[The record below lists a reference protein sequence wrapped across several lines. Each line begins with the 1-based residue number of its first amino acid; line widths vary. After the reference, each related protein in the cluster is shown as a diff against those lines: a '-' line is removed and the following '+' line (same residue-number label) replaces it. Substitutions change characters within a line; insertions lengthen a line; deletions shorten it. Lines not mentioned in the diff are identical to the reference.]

1 MPEPPENSSNPTPLR
16 GSDPLRCQAQMRIS
30 NPIPKVSILVMA
42 AAVVYTLLISGQER
56 MADGGLSGD
65 EMYLAEKIF
74 SVLPAISLFAT
85 LGLGLWRAHKAGSW
99 FWFLTQVF
107 AFPSTY
113 IYTLFVNRG
122 EETN

>member
-1 MPEPPENSSNPTPLR
+1 
-16 GSDPLRCQAQMRIS
+16 MRMT
-30 NPIPKVSILVMA
+30 NPIPKVSLLVMT
-42 AAVVYTLLISGQER
+42 AAVLYLLLISGQER

-65 EMYLAEKIF
+65 EMHLAEKIF

-85 LGLGLWRAHKAGSW
+85 LGLGLWRAHKARSW
-99 FWFLTQVF
+99 FWFLIQLF

-122 EETN
+122 EGPN